1 MMNDKTMETVPAATS
16 AGTWMS
22 TLTPQE
28 KRTFWATFGGFGLD
42 ALNIQLY
49 SFVIPVLIPLWSMSR
64 TQAGM
69 IATVSLI
76 ISAIG
81 GWVGGIIADRI
92 GRVVMLQITI
102 VWFTFFTFISA
113 FANSANELMVIRALQ
128 GLGFGAEW
136 AIGAALMSEIVRP
149 QHRGKIL
156 GFVQSSWAVG
166 WGAAAIL
173 FAVTSYFFPPET
185 AWRVLFCVSAIPS
198 IFVIYIRRQV
208 KEPALFKKQVATGA
222 AANTSF
228 LDIFRG
234 PVAKVTILT
243 SLLAT
248 GVQGGFYAIMTWLPT
263 YLKTVR
269 HLSSLN
275 TSGYLAV
282 IIVAA
287 FLGYVVGAY
296 MSDSIGRKKTFAL
309 FSIGSIVT
317 VISYTLVPISD
328 SWMLVLGF
336 PIGFCYAGSFT
347 GLGSYLSELFPTRVR
362 GAGMGFSYNFGR
374 ALGAL
379 FPALVGVL
387 SQHIELGTA
396 IGAFTVG
403 SYTLVLLSLIAL
415 PETKGRELLE

>member
-1 MMNDKTMETVPAATS
+1 MHNDNILETTPVAS
-16 AGTWMS
+16 AGNWMS

-49 SFVIPVLIPLWSMSR
+49 SFVIPILIPLWGMSR
-64 TQAGM
+64 TEAGL
-69 IATVSLI
+69 IATVSLV

-81 GWVGGIIADRI
+81 GWVGGIVADRI

-102 VWFTFFTFISA
+102 VWFTCFTFISA
-113 FANSANELMVIRALQ
+113 FADSANQLMVIRALQ
-128 GLGFGAEW
+128 GFGFGAEW

-166 WGAAAIL
+166 WGAAALL
-173 FAVTSYFFPPET
+173 FAATAYFFPPET
-185 AWRVLFCVSAIPS
+185 AWRILFCVSAIPS
-198 IFVIYIRRQV
+198 FFVIYIRRHV
-208 KEPALFKKQVATGA
+208 KEPVIFKKQVAAGLVA
-222 AANTSF
+222 RTSI

-234 PVAKVTILT
+234 PVGKVTVLT
-243 SLLAT
+243 ALLAT

-296 MSDSIGRKKTFAL
+296 MSDALGRKKTFAW
-309 FSIGSIVT
+309 FAIGSIVT
-317 VISYTLVPISD
+317 VISYTLLPISD

-336 PIGFCYAGSFT
+336 PIGFCYAGTFT

-362 GAGMGFSYNFGR
+362 GAAMGFSYNFGR

-379 FPALVGVL
+379 FPALVGLL
-387 SQHIELGTA
+387 SQHIDLGTA
-396 IGAFTVG
+396 IGAFTIG
-403 SYTLVLLSLIAL
+403 SYALVLLSLIAL
-415 PETKGRELLE
+415 PETKGRELIE